1 MVWEGEVV
9 RLSPIPISPMNIS
22 VTVTAWHLLLFVTAS
37 FVSSFFLGR
46 RHAFMFMF
54 RTWTEKPSSGLRHRW
69 FMQTILVFLLRNF
82 DKRKQL

>member
-1 MVWEGEVV
+1 
-9 RLSPIPISPMNIS
+9 
-22 VTVTAWHLLLFVTAS
+22 
-37 FVSSFFLGR
+37 
-46 RHAFMFMF
+46 MFMF